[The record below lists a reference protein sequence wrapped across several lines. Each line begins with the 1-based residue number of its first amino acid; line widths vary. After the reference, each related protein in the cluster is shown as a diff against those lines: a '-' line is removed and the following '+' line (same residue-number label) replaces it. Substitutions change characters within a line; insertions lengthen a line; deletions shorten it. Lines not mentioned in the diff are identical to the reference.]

1 MRRAVARHNKGKQD
15 RGLLLPDH
23 SSNALRIRRHIER
36 RKQGRKVYALE
47 LDEVNIEEMLIH
59 EGLLEPGKDHDHKT
73 VTAALT
79 VFVSSLSEMRF
90 GRDPE
95 TGVYFPRPEKLP
107 GELFRTRGAF

>member
-1 MRRAVARHNKGKQD
+1 
-15 RGLLLPDH
+15 
-23 SSNALRIRRHIER
+23 
-36 RKQGRKVYALE
+36 
-47 LDEVNIEEMLIH
+47 MLIH

-95 TGVYFPRPEKLP
+95 TGV
-107 GELFRTRGAF
+107 